1 MADAP
6 AQADAQT
13 GRDEDEGDD
22 EGGPGDVE
30 GPAGHVGARG
40 GSAVSVAQLGEVLE
54 IGQVRMMKTKFP
66 DVFESLSHLL
76 HFPGG
81 KEVERVPVPLIMEDA
96 VVQPDG
102 PVGGNEVIREHALT
116 SGWYLEL
123 LGPLFQV
130 HLGGLSVSALDIHGG
145 VLG

>member
-1 MADAP
+1 
-6 AQADAQT
+6 
-13 GRDEDEGDD
+13 
-22 EGGPGDVE
+22 
-30 GPAGHVGARG
+30 
-40 GSAVSVAQLGEVLE
+40 VSVAQLGEVLE

-66 DVFESLSHLL
+66 DVFESLGHLL
-76 HFPGG
+76 HFSGG
-81 KEVERVPVPLIMEDA
+81 EEVERVPVPFVMEDA
-96 VVQPDG
+96 VIQPNR

-130 HLGGLSVSALDIHGG
+130 HLGGLSVSALDVHGG